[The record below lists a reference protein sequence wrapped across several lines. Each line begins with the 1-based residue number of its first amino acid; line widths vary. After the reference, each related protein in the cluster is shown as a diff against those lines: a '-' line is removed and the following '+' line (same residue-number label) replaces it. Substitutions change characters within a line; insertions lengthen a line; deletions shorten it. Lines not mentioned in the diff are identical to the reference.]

1 MVKYDCFLPSTSTCV
16 NICVFSS
23 QAAIQ
28 ASKLR
33 AKEVDLTHFEWAKVD
48 RLIVNQWSATIPMH
62 MLGSN
67 SYGSREEEP
76 IS

>member
-1 MVKYDCFLPSTSTCV
+1 MNVD
-16 NICVFSS
+16 VFFS

-33 AKEVDLTHFEWAKVD
+33 AKEVDLTHFEWAKVN
-48 RLIVNQWSATIPMH
+48 LLGMNQFSVTTLTH
-62 MLGSN
+62 LLGSN
-67 SYGSREEEP
+67 SHGSREKES